1 MACFIACNKKDT
13 VATDNVAVK
22 DFIESLESNQSDLK
36 EIPVFS
42 WGDIPALLDYRDETS
57 FIKNYP
63 VNPIS
68 SFVAPEISL
77 GIYVLW
83 TIESIRE
90 VANDSENLLGSFPS
104 LNPILSLKNVI
115 EPEDIDSKE
124 AHEIAAKAYFDWWD
138 NNKDKDFD
146 EFKKIDPLEETTLRW
161 R

>member
-1 MACFIACNKKDT
+1 
-13 VATDNVAVK
+13 
-22 DFIESLESNQSDLK
+22 
-36 EIPVFS
+36 
-42 WGDIPALLDYRDETS
+42 
-57 FIKNYP
+57 
-63 VNPIS
+63 
-68 SFVAPEISL
+68 
-77 GIYVLW
+77 VLW

-90 VANDSENLLGSFPS
+90 VANDSENLLGRFPS

-146 EFKKIDPLEETTLRW
+146 EFKKIDPLKEITLW